1 MARVAA
7 LDRPVVVR
15 SLGLVMAVLMVGTVF
30 ATYAV
35 FTRMFSRDVPVVIRS
50 NGVGMQL
57 NTNAD
62 VKLRGVIVGRVDDIR
77 SEGGQAVIELAIDQ
91 QQRPLIPSNVEA
103 YIVPKTLFGEKF
115 IDLQPPAQATD
126 TSIRAGDEIVQAAL
140 PTEIENVL
148 RDLDPLLQ
156 ALNPVDLSRVLT
168 ALSQSLNGEGENAGQ
183 TIEALSTY
191 LTKVTPL
198 ADEIVEDVTL
208 LGDTAQTYADVMP
221 EIGATLR
228 NAVVTGNTL
237 TSRKAQLQTLF
248 VQTAAFATAAESFL
262 DETGD
267 DFIALTDESQPT
279 LNLLA
284 RYSPTANC
292 VIRALGDL
300 KPRVDSVFR
309 DQRAH
314 VMIEYNPRT
323 ARAYGAGDSL
333 SNVAPGSSGDR
344 PRCGSLPNPN
354 YSASRPAPGLSDSLL
369 RQLGVDGDL
378 GKTAP
383 LSGASS
389 AVVTPAGSEA
399 EGDQIDAIVGGAIG
413 VAPDDVPDVAQ
424 ALFGPALRG
433 AEVTLG

>member
-1 MARVAA
+1 MARVST

-15 SLGLVMAVLMVGTVF
+15 SLGLVMALLMVASVF

-35 FTRMFSRDVPVVIRS
+35 FTRMFSRDVPVMIRS
-50 NGVGMQL
+50 NGIGMQL

-62 VKLRGVIVGRVDDIR
+62 VKLRGVIVGRVHDIR
-77 SEGGQAVIELAIDQ
+77 SESGQAVIELAIDRQ
-91 QQRPLIPSNVEA
+91 QQPLIPANVQA

-115 IDLQPPAQATD
+115 IDLQPAARATS
-126 TSIRAGDEIVQAAL
+126 TSIQAGDEIVQAAL
-140 PTEIENVL
+140 PTEVEDVL
-148 RDLDPLLQ
+148 RDLDPLLE

-191 LTKVTPL
+191 LTKITPL
-198 ADEIVEDVTL
+198 ADEIVKDVTL
-208 LGDTAQTYADVMP
+208 LGDTAQVYSDVMP
-221 EIGATLR
+221 EIGSTLR

-248 VQTAAFATAAESFL
+248 VQTAGFATSAETFL
-262 DETGD
+262 DKTGD
-267 DFIALTDESQPT
+267 DFIALTNESQPA

-284 RYSPTANC
+284 RYSPTADC
-292 VIRALGDL
+292 VISAIGDL
-300 KPRVDSVFR
+300 KPRIDSVFR

-314 VMIEYNPRT
+314 VMVEYAPRT
-323 ARAYGAGDSL
+323 ARSYGAGDSL
-333 SNVAPGSSGDR
+333 TNIAPGSSADR
-344 PRCGSLPNPN
+344 PRCGSLPHSK
-354 YSASRPAPGLSDSLL
+354 YGAKRPAPGLSDSLL
-369 RQLGVDGDL
+369 RQLGVAGDL
-378 GKTAP
+378 GKTSP
-383 LSGASS
+383 LRGAASS
-389 AVVTPAGSEA
+389 VATPAGGQA

-413 VAPDDVPDVAQ
+413 LAPEDVPDVAQ